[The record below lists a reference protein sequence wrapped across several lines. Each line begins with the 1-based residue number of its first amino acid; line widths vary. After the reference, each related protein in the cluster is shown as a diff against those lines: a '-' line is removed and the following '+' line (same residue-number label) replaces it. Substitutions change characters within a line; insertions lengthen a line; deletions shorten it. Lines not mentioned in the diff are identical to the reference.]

1 MYVVDFF
8 KSLFKKHRI
17 PVIVYLIL
25 NVLLISVI
33 VHYFIASYNS
43 APEGYEQVV
52 VPYWQSLLISIALY
66 LVSVAIA
73 LSPIG
78 EFILRYQNGCHKI
91 SRVEQVEKLDPIFK
105 DVYSRAKQKNPEL
118 SDNIQL
124 FINDSKAPNAFATGR
139 NTICLTNGMLKVSP
153 NELKGVLAHEFAHIA
168 NKDTDLILV
177 ITVGNMIVTAL
188 IILIRIIITILS
200 LIISLFSIFGGG
212 REGAASGIAALFG
225 GALANAVIG
234 ILMYIWT
241 KFGQLLV
248 LKGSRSS
255 EYLADEYSYY
265 LGFGDGICTFLDKYD
280 KSKAEGLFAILSSS
294 HPRKDDRIAHLQQ
307 LGCTYRG

>member
-8 KSLFKKHRI
+8 KSLFKKHRV
-17 PVIVYLIL
+17 PVIIYLIL

-33 VHYFIASYNS
+33 IHYFIVSYNT

-52 VPYWQSLLISIALY
+52 VPYWRSLLISIVLY
-66 LVSVAIA
+66 LISVTIA

-78 EFILRYQNGCHKI
+78 EFILRVQNGCHKI
-91 SRVEQVEKLDPIFK
+91 NRVEQVERLDPIFK

-124 FINDSKAPNAFATGR
+124 FISDSKAPNAFATGR
-139 NTICLTNGMLKVSP
+139 NTICLTTGILKVSD
-153 NELKGVLAHEFAHIA
+153 NELRGVLAHEFAHIA

-177 ITVGNMIVTAL
+177 ITVGNMIVTAM
-188 IILIRIIITILS
+188 IIMIRIIITVLS
-200 LIISLFSIFGGG
+200 LIFSLFSIFGGRDNAATG
-212 REGAASGIAALFG
+212 IGALLG
-225 GALANAVIG
+225 GAFVNAVIG
-234 ILMYIWT
+234 VLMYIWT

-255 EYLADEYSYY
+255 EYLADEYAYH
-265 LGFGDGICTFLDKYD
+265 LGYGEGICSFLDKYD
-280 KSKAEGLFAILSSS
+280 KFKAKGLFAILSSS
-294 HPRKDDRIAHLQQ
+294 HPRKDDRIARLQQ
-307 LGCTYRG
+307 LGCAYRA